1 MLYAAEEGNLDELLR
16 LLDKSAL
23 NDKVADVNYR
33 GLD

>member
-23 NDKVADVNYR
+23 SDKVADVNYR